1 MPKLTSRLQD
11 FLDYRLF
18 LLDFYRKKCEAN
30 PHFSYRLFASKV
42 SMDTSQLHRILNSK
56 LHLPLETIP
65 RLAAYLELDTES
77 TQHFEQ
83 LVRLGRA
90 KFPSMNV
97 TRELQGA
104 SDFKKAV

>member
-1 MPKLTSRLQD
+1 MPTLTSRLQD

-83 LVRLGRA
+83 LVRFGRA
-90 KFPSMNV
+90 KFPSMN
-97 TRELQGA
+97 A
-104 SDFKKAV
+104 SRKPRSVPNFKDVA